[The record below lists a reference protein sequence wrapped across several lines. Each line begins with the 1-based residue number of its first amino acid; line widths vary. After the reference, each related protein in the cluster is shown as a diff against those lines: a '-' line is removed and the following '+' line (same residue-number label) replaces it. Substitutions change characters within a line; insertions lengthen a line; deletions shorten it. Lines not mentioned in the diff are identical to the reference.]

1 MQKTTLY
8 ERDLYEDKE
17 VKEET
22 VQLVVFRVSNEWY
35 GVDISKA
42 REVAN
47 IEKITYLPSS
57 PEHIAGI
64 VNLRGDILSVTD
76 LKKVFG
82 LPQEQLTEK
91 SRLVVIES
99 AGLETGLL
107 VDEVD
112 EVTNAVVSKIH
123 PTLATISA
131 ERADYLMG
139 EYKTDGKLIGI
150 LNVEKIFK

>member
-8 ERDLYEDKE
+8 ERDLYEDEE
-17 VKEET
+17 VKEEI
-22 VQLVVFRVSNEWY
+22 VKLAIFRVSNEWY
-35 GVDISKA
+35 GVDISKT
-42 REVAN
+42 REVAR
-47 IEKITYLPSS
+47 IETITYLPSS

-76 LKKVFG
+76 LKRIFG
-82 LPQEQLTEK
+82 LPAEQLTEK

-99 AGLETGLL
+99 GDLETGLL

-112 EVTNAVVSKIH
+112 EVMDVAVSKIH

-131 ERADYLMG
+131 EKADFLTG
-139 EYKTDGKLIGI
+139 EYRIDGKLIGI
-150 LNVEKIFK
+150 LNIEKILK

>member
-8 ERDLYEDKE
+8 EKDFYEDKE

-22 VQLVVFRVSNEWY
+22 IKLVVFRVSNEWY
-35 GVDISKA
+35 GVEISKS
-42 REVAN
+42 REVAK

-76 LKKVFG
+76 LKRVFG

-99 AGLETGLL
+99 GDLETGLL

-112 EVTNAVVSKIH
+112 EVMDAAVNKIH

-131 ERADYLMG
+131 ERADYLTG
-139 EYKTDGKLIGI
+139 EYKMDNKLIGI
-150 LNVEKIFK
+150 LNVEKILK

>member
-17 VKEET
+17 VEEET
-22 VQLVVFRVSNEWY
+22 AKLAIFRVSNEWY
-35 GVDISKA
+35 GVDISKT
-42 REVAN
+42 REVAR
-47 IEKITYLPSS
+47 IETITYLPSS

-76 LKKVFG
+76 LKRIFG
-82 LPQEQLTEK
+82 LPSEQLTGK

-99 AGLETGLL
+99 GDLETGLL

-112 EVTNAVVSKIH
+112 EVMDVAVSKIH

-131 ERADYLMG
+131 EKADFLTG
-139 EYKTDGKLIGI
+139 EYRIDGKLIGI
-150 LNVEKIFK
+150 LNIEKILK